1 MQTRSRF
8 FDDLARVANGAMSAA
23 AGVRA
28 ELEQLVHQQFERFLA
43 DRDLVTREEFEAVE
57 AMAVKARSEQ
67 AALAKRIAELE
78 AKLDVAKKPAPK
90 RKAATGDRRRAT
102 AATRRTAAR
111 GKAKAEESAAREDGS
126 KDDGSTGDGPKD
138 D

>member
-8 FDDLARVANGAMSAA
+8 FDDIARVANGAMSAA

-28 ELEQLVHQQFERFLA
+28 EIEQLVHQQFERFLA

-67 AALAKRIAELE
+67 AALADRIAELE
-78 AKLDVAKKPAPK
+78 AKLDIAKKPAPK
-90 RKAATGDRRRAT
+90 RKAATADRRRAT
-102 AATRRTAAR
+102 AATRRTSAR
-111 GKAKAEESAAREDGS
+111 GKAKAEDTTSREDVL
-126 KDDGSTGDGPKD
+126 KDDGSNDNGAKD